1 MKHLLILLSF
11 LFLSSHLLGHS
22 KKGDTLYRWG
32 EYPDYK
38 WLEFDEKETHPKY
51 QGRVKDGKPNGLGI
65 FIFPDGSNYVGS
77 WKDGKRNGQGTYTY
91 HSGDKYVG
99 SWKNGKRNGQGT
111 ETFNDGRKY
120 EGDYKDG
127 KQWNGIFYEN
137 NGNIFGKWANGAYLE
152 P

>member
-11 LFLSSHLLGHS
+11 LFLSSHLLGDS

-51 QGRVKDGKPNGLGI
+51 QGRVKDKKPNGLGV
-65 FIFPDGSNYVGS
+65 FIFPDGSKYVGS

-111 ETFNDGRKY
+111 ETFPDGRKY
-120 EGDYKDG
+120 VGEYKDG

-137 NGNIFGKWANGAYLE
+137 NGNIFGKWANGKYLE